1 MMSRRHALL
10 GLCAASW
17 LARAA
22 TLRPLDPQRAAAA
35 SRARS
40 EAASVALAPATLR
53 PLRQDDAPLINAR
66 WEFSRA
72 ERSLGTVRRRIAH
85 GVGALGVE
93 EGGELRASVLRTDW
107 GRIGMLHVD
116 EAYRRRGFGASLVKE
131 ATRSLQDRGEDCT
144 AFIHRGNEAS
154 ERLFAAQGWVLARPS
169 SAKRPSGSRGR
180 AKREWVLRA
189 ADNIK
194 DA

>member
-1 MMSRRHALL
+1 MMSRRRALL
-10 GLCAASW
+10 CLVAASW

-22 TLRPLDPQRAAAA
+22 TLRPLDAQRAAAA

>member
-1 MMSRRHALL
+1 MMSRPLL
-10 GLCAASW
+10 CLVAASW

-189 ADNIK
+189 ADDLK
-194 DA
+194 GA